1 MKKGAKHPSPSRGS
15 NGPVDHYSEPT
26 EAKRLSQRV
35 HRCVVTHRIGLLSVT
50 LLSDIVALLRKEKL
64 NLQRNQQG
72 LKKGI
77 EKSVPFLLW

>member
-35 HRCVVTHRIGLLSVT
+35 HRCVVTYCIGLLSVT
-50 LLSDIVALLRKEKL
+50 PRSDIVALLRKEKL
-64 NLQRNQQG
+64 NL
-72 LKKGI
+72 
-77 EKSVPFLLW
+77 